1 MWISHW
7 VDFASCVLM
16 GTFGSCASVSQDLS
30 QWFGKI
36 DAEDTFCPLA
46 PPPLV
51 MLSGH
56 WIMVF
61 RQGSIY
67 DARVEL
73 GMQPC
78 GNF

>member
-46 PPPLV
+46 PPPPRDVKWPLDN
-51 MLSGH
+51 GFQTGFH
-56 WIMVF
+56 I
-61 RQGSIY
+61 
-67 DARVEL
+67 
-73 GMQPC
+73 
-78 GNF
+78 